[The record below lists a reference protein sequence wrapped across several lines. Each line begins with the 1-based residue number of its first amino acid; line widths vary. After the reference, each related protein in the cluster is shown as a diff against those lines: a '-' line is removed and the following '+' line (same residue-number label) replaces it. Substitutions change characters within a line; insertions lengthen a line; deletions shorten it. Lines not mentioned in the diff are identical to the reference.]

1 MTTLF
6 LEHLAINTERKLV
19 DILNQS
25 IRKAGKA
32 QSKGEITLAT
42 YRDFANQVDD
52 LCNYCHNEWEDLP
65 SMSEG
70 DYREYY
76 MN

>member
-19 DILNQS
+19 DVLNQS

-42 YRDFANQVDD
+42 YWDFANQVDD

-65 SMSEG
+65 RMSEG
-70 DYREYY
+70 DYSEYY